1 MESVKT
7 KKATKMVAYKQLQ
20 ERFVSMVRWS
30 IYRCR
35 ASNTLI
41 IRHKYNAGTEFEPLL
56 GTVVL
61 LLQITESQCDMPNFH
76 ICFLLFSRPT
86 FQYRACNTLT
96 ISVYSV

>member
-1 MESVKT
+1 MKCL
-7 KKATKMVAYKQLQ
+7 KMQMLCD
-20 ERFVSMVRWS
+20 STC
-30 IYRCR
+30 RCR

-96 ISVYSV
+96 ISEYSV

>member
-20 ERFVSMVRWS
+20 KRFASMVRRS

-41 IRHKYNAGTEFEPLL
+41 IRCKHNTGTEFEPLL
-56 GTVVL
+56 ETVLL
-61 LLQITESQCDMPNFH
+61 LLQIADSQRNM
-76 ICFLLFSRPT
+76 L
-86 FQYRACNTLT
+86 
-96 ISVYSV
+96 

>member
-1 MESVKT
+1 
-7 KKATKMVAYKQLQ
+7 
-20 ERFVSMVRWS
+20 MVRRS

-41 IRHKYNAGTEFEPLL
+41 IRYEHNARTEFEPSFE
-56 GTVVL
+56 TVVL

-76 ICFLLFSRPT
+76 IYFLLFSRPT
-86 FQYRACNTLT
+86 FQCRACNNLT